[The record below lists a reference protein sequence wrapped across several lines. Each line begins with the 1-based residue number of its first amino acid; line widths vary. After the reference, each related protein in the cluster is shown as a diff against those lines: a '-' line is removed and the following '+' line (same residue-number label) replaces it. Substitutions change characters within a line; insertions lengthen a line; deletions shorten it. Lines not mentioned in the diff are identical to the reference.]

1 MYVCIISI
9 YNNTI
14 LFLKKANYDIFPLT
28 VIKQFYNT
36 EDRGGEQQKSN

>member
-1 MYVCIISI
+1 MYSFQFIII
-9 YNNTI
+9 TQFF
-14 LFLKKANYDIFPLT
+14 FLKKANYDIFPLT